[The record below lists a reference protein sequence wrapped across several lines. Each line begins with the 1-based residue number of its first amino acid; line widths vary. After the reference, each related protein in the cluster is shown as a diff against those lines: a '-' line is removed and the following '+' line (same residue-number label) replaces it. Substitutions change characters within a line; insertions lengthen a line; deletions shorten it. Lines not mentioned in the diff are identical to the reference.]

1 MKIKELVN
9 KDTTSLIFKCDL
21 FYQLKLRKL
30 LNLLKINNC
39 CIELYYVD
47 NYNLECVNYLENH
60 QINFANIK
68 LNNYQNKLVI
78 NFNIT
83 NFIYLDELLSEFE
96 FEQISLWDKNVV
108 LNDNLET
115 QLKNTNL
122 YLNFNSQED
131 NIVELIYN
139 NIQYNFLNKSYLQKN
154 FL

>member
-1 MKIKELVN
+1 MKIKELIN

-21 FYQLKLRKL
+21 NYQFNFKKL

-47 NYNLECVNYLENH
+47 NNNLGCVKYLENH
-60 QINFANIK
+60 KIDFVKIK
-68 LNNYQNKLVI
+68 LNKYQNKLVI
-78 NFNIT
+78 NFNTT
-83 NFIYLDELLSEFE
+83 NVKYLEELLSEFE

-108 LNDNLET
+108 PNADLET
-115 QLKNTNL
+115 QFKNTNL

-131 NIVELIYN
+131 NIVEIIYN
-139 NIQYNFLNKSYLQKN
+139 NIQYNFLNKLYLQKN

>member
-21 FYQLKLRKL
+21 FYHLKLRKL

-47 NYNLECVNYLENH
+47 NYNLECVKYLENH
-60 QINFANIK
+60 KIDFVKIK
-68 LNNYQNKLVI
+68 LNKYQNKLVI
-78 NFNIT
+78 NFNTT
-83 NFIYLDELLSEFE
+83 NFIYLEKLLTEFE

-108 LNDNLET
+108 LNADLET
-115 QLKNTNL
+115 QFKNTYL
-122 YLNFNSQED
+122 YLNFNTQED

-139 NIQYNFLNKSYLQKN
+139 NIQYNFLNKLYLQKN